1 MSEDK
6 RPWICFHCGFE
17 TTDETEA
24 QAHFG
29 ERDDA
34 EEFTPTCQWWKRIP
48 DGERAQ
54 AYQQLLQ
61 ELEGERRRNHA
72 LQTSNEGL
80 EYQVNPQQG
89 AIQSYKPFRQCRSI
103 NEVFFVYDSM
113 EGRALAAEEQVK
125 HWEEK
130 IRSTG
135 YDGADE
141 IVEALKAVRVHLDE
155 KTKELRSL
163 ADDMTLIV
171 TQRDDA
177 IAQRHQLSKALHE
190 REMATW
196 KNVCDSEVFQDLK
209 HGRFRDIL
217 LLLKDGEI
225 SVGKAAES
233 IIERANGLE
242 PRLPGRDML
251 IPDDATWR
259 EVADELKWVLSRMT
273 RFFDEGL
280 RPRDSDSPAQ
290 QLVDEAKALLVGYD
304 EDAETERRAANRSGV
319 NKWAKPLTAEIV
331 NNPNFG
337 Q

>member
-61 ELEGERRRNHA
+61 ELEGERRRSET
-72 LQTSNEGL
+72 LRVSNEGL
-80 EYQVNPQQG
+80 EYQVNAQQG

-103 NEVFFVYDSM
+103 NDVFFVYDSM

-141 IVEALKAVRVHLDE
+141 LIEAF
-155 KTKELRSL
+155 
-163 ADDMTLIV
+163 
-171 TQRDDA
+171 
-177 IAQRHQLSKALHE
+177 KALRQHVDSNS
-190 REMATW
+190 REM
-196 KNVCDSEVFQDLK
+196 SVF
-209 HGRFRDIL
+209 
-217 LLLKDGEI
+217 
-225 SVGKAAES
+225 
-233 IIERANGLE
+233 
-242 PRLPGRDML
+242 
-251 IPDDATWR
+251 
-259 EVADELKWVLSRMT
+259 LSR
-273 RFFDEGL
+273 EGQ
-280 RPRDSDSPAQ
+280 A
-290 QLVDEAKALLVGYD
+290 
-304 EDAETERRAANRSGV
+304 
-319 NKWAKPLTAEIV
+319 I
-331 NNPNFG
+331 
-337 Q
+337 